1 MYESQIGAVRMPATP
16 KPPGQ
21 RRRRNKGQSDWQQL
35 PADGRKGEIPEPR
48 TQRELGEIAQQ
59 YWDTLWTS
67 PMAVT
72 FTDADIQPLT
82 RLAVLVD
89 DRDRSESTDG
99 LIEIVESNYADAG
112 EIEVVV
118 GRFAGDAEI
127 RQLEDRY
134 GISPLARRRLQ
145 WEVKRGEVVDM
156 PQRKSVSGRK
166 LRAVDG

>member
-1 MYESQIGAVRMPATP
+1 MPATP
-16 KPPGQ
+16 KPPGA
-21 RRRRNKGQSDWQQL
+21 RRRRNAGQSQWQEL
-35 PADGRKGEIPEPR
+35 PAEGRKGEIPEPR
-48 TQRELGEIAQQ
+48 TQRKLGEVAER

-89 DRDRSESTDG
+89 DRDRSESGEG
-99 LIEIVESNYADAG
+99 LIEIIESAYTEG
-112 EIEVVV
+112 EVEVVV
-118 GRFAGDAEI
+118 GRFVGDGEI

-145 WEVKRGEVVDM
+145 WEIKQGDVVEM
-156 PQRKSVSGRK
+156 PTRKAGSDRK
-166 LRAVDG
+166 LRAVES